1 MTAVIRFAA
10 KRHVTI
16 GSGPMFV
23 HRSGKPP
30 LRAIVELDL
39 SEPQTVTK
47 LRAWL
52 TTDGPNGMGHDDARG
67 GLPVPTDD
75 RRSRALVPG

>member
-39 SEPQTVTK
+39 SELQRSSRHEASGVT
-47 LRAWL
+47 
-52 TTDGPNGMGHDDARG
+52 DNGMAQTAG
-67 GLPVPTDD
+67 P
-75 RRSRALVPG
+75 

>member
-16 GSGPMFV
+16 GSGPMCLV

-39 SEPQTVTK
+39 SELQRSSRHEASGVT
-47 LRAWL
+47 
-52 TTDGPNGMGHDDARG
+52 DNGMAQTAGPR
-67 GLPVPTDD
+67 
-75 RRSRALVPG
+75 

>member
-16 GSGPMFV
+16 GSGPMCLV

-39 SEPQTVTK
+39 SELQTVE
-47 LRAWL
+47 
-52 TTDGPNGMGHDDARG
+52 PPRG
-67 GLPVPTDD
+67 FGRD
-75 RRSRALVPG
+75 